1 MIIKSLPLI
10 FLSLGIF
17 LLIQVVM
24 PALSFKLWEITSENK
39 QALLDPKV
47 ESENV
52 LGVSVENIDGF
63 PAIVSNRVRTEAP
76 PYSEFN
82 LIIPKIG
89 LDWAKVK
96 VDSKNFEE
104 NLAHLSGSALPGE
117 RGNVF
122 ITGHSS
128 LTQFYKL
135 GNYKAVFSKLPELE
149 VGDNIIL
156 DVSGTQYKYVVEGLK
171 TFDPKDISVVNP
183 PDQKGRYLS
192 LMTCVPP
199 GFKTKRLIVLA
210 KLK

>member
-1 MIIKSLPLI
+1 MIIKT
-10 FLSLGIF
+10 LSLLFLAVGIF
-17 LLIQVVM
+17 MLVQVVT
-24 PALSFKLWEITSENK
+24 PTLYFKLWEATSTSK
-39 QALLDPKV
+39 QALIDPKA

-52 LGVSVENIDGF
+52 LGVSVENIGDF
-63 PAIVSNRVRTEAP
+63 PAIVSSRVRSKAP

-128 LTQFYKL
+128 LTQFYKR
-135 GNYKAVFSKLPELE
+135 GNYKAVFSRLPDLE
-149 VGDNIIL
+149 IGDEIIL
-156 DVSGTQYKYVVEGLK
+156 VIFGQEYKYIVESLK

-199 GFKTKRLIVLA
+199 GFKTKRLVVLA